1 MNQIHPLVQKFD
13 GCYKQVVN
21 HRRSGSSKKDLMTNA
36 HMIYSQ
42 DTVKKIEVEH
52 AWLLLK
58 EEWKFDAEFMGKSSK
73 RTNVFASGGYSL
85 SFNLNAPNEVE
96 EYDTT
101 SPMSRL
107 IGERA

>member
-1 MNQIHPLVQKFD
+1 
-13 GCYKQVVN
+13 
-21 HRRSGSSKKDLMTNA
+21 MTDA
-36 HMIYSQ
+36 HMIYSHN
-42 DTVKKIEVEH
+42 TGKKFEVKH
-52 AWLLLK
+52 SWLLLK
-58 EEWKFDAEFMGKSSK
+58 DEPKFNAEFMGKSSK